1 MRTPKISKG
10 ILLKIFWSVSF
21 VIFFISVASFIGSWK
36 SAFASDI
43 SCNCTITA
51 SPSSGPAPLTV
62 SFTPSYVNNGTQDDG
77 CLTDNNFQGDGTFPT
92 TYAWRFSGGDIANTP
107 QASHTYTTPGTGR
120 ASLTIKLSKY
130 VGLDNF
136 TVTYTCATAVTV
148 TASQTPPSG
157 CNPPCT
163 NGQVCVGGSCVSE
176 SGGGDGGSGG
186 GGGGSGGGD
195 GGSGGGG
202 GGYSPDA
209 VVPNPTGLTS
219 FTDLL
224 GKIISYLLEI
234 VGPLV
239 VIMALWGGFQ
249 ILTAA
254 GDEGKFKEGKKTLT
268 YAVIGAIVIICASG
282 LIYIINEFLGVT
294 TK

>member
-62 SFTPSYVNNGTQDDG
+62 SFTPSYVNNGTQDDN
-77 CLTDNNFQGDGTFPT
+77 CLTDNNFQGNGTT

-163 NGQVCVGGSCVSE
+163 NGQVCEGGSCVS
-176 SGGGDGGSGG
+176 GSGV
-186 GGGGSGGGD
+186 D
-195 GGSGGGG
+195 P